1 MVVARWIIACREQQH
16 DTCFLASMFFS
27 CYHTR
32 KSFFFL
38 SLVTCLSREVVA
50 SWSFFTRVSPCRP
63 WYYERISKYFRD
75 YIFFL

>member
-32 KSFFFL
+32 KSFFFVSGHL
-38 SLVTCLSREVVA
+38 SLSGSCGFL
-50 SWSFFTRVSPCRP
+50 
-63 WYYERISKYFRD
+63 
-75 YIFFL
+75 IFFYTCITL